1 MNVNVPRYQARC
13 PRRASR
19 LTDRGS
25 SIDIDPMNMTAEC
38 SQKLCTGEYAVSP
51 AVKAWL
57 EFSRLVDLGQRDL
70 SNALRCHQINAGQ
83 LHLLMT
89 VRGNEGLTQQEI
101 AGHLCHTKANVSQ
114 LLDKMERSGLVRRTA
129 DGRSY
134 RVALTEEGSALVDT
148 VVPELESIMER
159 QFSPLNSID
168 RSDFFR
174 MLQVLF
180 EATTADVELVG
191 VS

>member
-1 MNVNVPRYQARC
+1 MKMNDDYP
-13 PRRASR
+13 
-19 LTDRGS
+19 
-25 SIDIDPMNMTAEC
+25 E
-38 SQKLCTGEYAVSP
+38 KLCSGEYAVSP

-70 SNALRCHQINAGQ
+70 SSALRCHQINAGQ

-134 RVALTEEGSALVDT
+134 RVALTDEGSALVDT
-148 VVPELESIMER
+148 VVPELEAIMSR

-168 RSDFFR
+168 RGEFFR
-174 MLQVLF
+174 MLHVLF

>member
-1 MNVNVPRYQARC
+1 
-13 PRRASR
+13 
-19 LTDRGS
+19 
-25 SIDIDPMNMTAEC
+25 MNMSDAC
-38 SQKLCTGEYAVSP
+38 PKNLCTGDYAVSP
-51 AVKAWL
+51 AVQAWL

-168 RSDFFR
+168 RSEFFR

-180 EATTADVELVG
+180 ETTTADAELAG